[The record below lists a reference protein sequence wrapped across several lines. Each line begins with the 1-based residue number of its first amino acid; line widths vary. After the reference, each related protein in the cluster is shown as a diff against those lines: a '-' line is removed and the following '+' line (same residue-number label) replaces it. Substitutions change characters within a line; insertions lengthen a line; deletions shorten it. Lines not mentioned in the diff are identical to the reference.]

1 MKVLLIISFLI
12 STFAY
17 DRNGAVKYANDY
29 ARTPNHKCGNYQKCT
44 PCSYWGGEAC
54 GYASQGGD
62 CANFVS
68 QCMHAG
74 GQGFDGCGS
83 RDNKGMLP
91 GVAGLKSC
99 LSSKGW
105 KSYRSKPNNF
115 RAGYP
120 IFLKSGS
127 HAMLATGVS
136 GGNIIFCAHT
146 NDRCDAS
153 ISAGSV
159 DFYSL

>member
-1 MKVLLIISFLI
+1 MKAIVIVLLVGISLSYNPGAAI
-12 STFAY
+12 S
-17 DRNGAVKYANDY
+17 Y
-29 ARTPNHKCGNYQKCT
+29 ARSHCNNYNPAYNNYK
-44 PCSYWGGEAC
+44 GR
-54 GYASQGGD
+54 GGD

-74 GQGFDGCGS
+74 GQSFDGCGS

-105 KSYRSKPNNF
+105 RGYGSKPNNF

-127 HAMLATGVS
+127 HAMLATGVN
-136 GGNIIFCAHT
+136 GNTIVFCAHT

-159 DFYSL
+159 DFYSK

>member
-1 MKVLLIISFLI
+1 MKAIVIVLLVGISL
-12 STFAY
+12 SY
-17 DRNGAVKYANDY
+17 NPGAAVSY
-29 ARTPNHKCGNYQKCT
+29 ARSHCNNYNPNYNNYK
-44 PCSYWGGEAC
+44 GR
-54 GYASQGGD
+54 GGD

-74 GQGFDGCGS
+74 GQSFDGCGS

>member
-1 MKVLLIISFLI
+1 MKAIVIVLLVGISL
-12 STFAY
+12 SY
-17 DRNGAVKYANDY
+17 NPGAAVSY
-29 ARTPNHKCGNYQKCT
+29 ARSHCNNYK
-44 PCSYWGGEAC
+44 GR
-54 GYASQGGD
+54 GGD

>member
-1 MKVLLIISFLI
+1 MKAIVIVLLVGISL
-12 STFAY
+12 SY
-17 DRNGAVKYANDY
+17 NPGAAVSY
-29 ARTPNHKCGNYQKCT
+29 ARSHCNNYNPDYNNYK
-44 PCSYWGGEAC
+44 GR
-54 GYASQGGD
+54 GGD

-127 HAMLATGVS
+127 HAMLATGVN
-136 GGNIIFCAHT
+136 GNTIVFCAHT

>member
-1 MKVLLIISFLI
+1 MKAIVIVLLVGISLSYNPGAAI
-12 STFAY
+12 S
-17 DRNGAVKYANDY
+17 Y
-29 ARTPNHKCGNYQKCT
+29 ARSHCNNYN
-44 PCSYWGGEAC
+44 PSYNNYKGR
-54 GYASQGGD
+54 GGD

-74 GQGFDGCGS
+74 GQSFDGCGS

-105 KSYRSKPNNF
+105 RSYRSKPNNF

-159 DFYSL
+159 DFYSQ